1 MGAPQTLPADFQG
14 WDSTPPQTLP
24 ANFNQWDQQS
34 APDQSGQVLN
44 DVGAT
49 VVVPKDGESYA
60 DTVQRAITRA
70 KQNPDA
76 VSADIAKEATASNLA
91 SKSAETLGAA
101 AGIGVAGPAILA
113 APGEGVA
120 AIKAIPGAT
129 EAILQ
134 HLEENAAEYAA
145 KYPHLLALAGK
156 LGIPTTVGGLIL
168 YLAKDKK

>member
-34 APDQSGQVLN
+34 APDQSGQVTN
-44 DVGAT
+44 DVGN
-49 VVVPKDGESYA
+49 VVTVPKPGEDSS
-60 DTVQRAITRA
+60 DTIKRAIVYQKSLTPQQRDEA
-70 KQNPDA
+70 
-76 VSADIAKEATASNLA
+76 IAKETATMPAKA
-91 SKSAETLGAA
+91 AETLGAA
-101 AGIGVAGPAILA
+101 AGIGVAGPALLA